1 LKIFAFL
8 ALLGLCGCSWFHS
21 RAKPAPDPTEL
32 VVTGAPA
39 GSIVLIYDVQN
50 GELAKFNDKPQ
61 VLNVSAGAHVVEVR
75 AGTRVIYREQTYVGS
90 GEKRFIRVLSGFN
103 RE

>member
-1 LKIFAFL
+1 LKIFMFL

-21 RAKPAPDPTEL
+21 RAKPPPDPTEL
-32 VVTGAPA
+32 IVTGAPA
-39 GSIVLIYDVQN
+39 GSIVFIDDVQN